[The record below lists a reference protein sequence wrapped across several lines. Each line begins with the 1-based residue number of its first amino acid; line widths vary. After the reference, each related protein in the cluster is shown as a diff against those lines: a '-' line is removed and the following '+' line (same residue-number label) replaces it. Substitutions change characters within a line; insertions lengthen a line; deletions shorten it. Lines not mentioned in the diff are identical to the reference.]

1 MFEFVLDKNK
11 YSKKSA
17 IYVAGFFLIILLV
30 YIFGKIDFHIT
41 KKSSIQ
47 SLNLKQNILL
57 SRPIKNDKVK
67 NPLIYAKSVYL
78 IDVDTKYPMYGK
90 NEFSKVPIA
99 STTKIATLITILENY
114 PNRLDEVVTISP
126 TMVSSK
132 GSDIGLKRGEKISV
146 KNLMYAMMIASAND
160 AANALAEY
168 FSGKDKFVKEM
179 NEKVKYIGLN
189 DTVYKDPAGYND
201 EGLSTARDL
210 AVLTAYA
217 LRNPVFMEMID
228 YQEKIVTSVDGKI
241 SHNFKNSN
249 HLIMDNDPYHYE
261 YAIGGKTGF
270 TFESGHS
277 MVSIAKKDGHT
288 LVSVVLNCNESTIF
302 ASSKESRKLLEWGFN
317 NWTWQ

>member
-11 YSKKSA
+11 YLKKSA

-30 YIFGKIDFHIT
+30 LISYKIDFDLDH
-41 KKSSIQ
+41 KNN
-47 SLNLKQNILL
+47 NLINNI
-57 SRPIKNDKVK
+57 SKNDLLKKPVKNVNVK
-67 NPLIYAKSVYL
+67 NPLIYARAVYL
-78 IDVDTKYPMYGK
+78 IDADTKYPLYAK
-90 NEFSKVPIA
+90 NEFTKVPIA

-114 PNRLDEVVTISP
+114 PNRLNDVVTISP

-160 AANALAEY
+160 AANSLAEY
-168 FSGKDKFVKEM
+168 FGGKEKFVKEM

-189 DTVYKDPAGYND
+189 DTTYNDPAGYD
-201 EGLSTARDL
+201 DQGLSTARDL
-210 AVLTAYA
+210 AILTAYA
-217 LRNPVFMEMID
+217 LKNPVFLEMINI
-228 YQEKIVTSVDGKI
+228 QEKIVTSEDGKI
-241 SHNFKNSN
+241 SHDFKNSN
-249 HLIMDNDPYHYE
+249 HLILDNDPYHYE

-288 LVSVVLNCNESTIF
+288 IVSVVLNCNESTIF
-302 ASSKESRKLLEWGFN
+302 ASAKESRKLLEWGFD
-317 NWTWQ
+317 NWTWK